1 MLTLLLAFVDP
12 QSFGRRTSRWRRV
25 VVAVGGLDDVR
36 HQLGKLV
43 VVFVV
48 RTRRIMVDGP
58 EKLFVEVE
66 VEVAVAVQVDGGGGG
81 NVGPELGH
89 PVLRRVVCE
98 GGGGRWSRERVVPF
112 DPENAGVWL
121 LPLPLPLS
129 SRVLVLLEQESGSPR
144 R

>member
-1 MLTLLLAFVDP
+1 MLTLLFAFFVDP
-12 QSFGRRTSRWRRV
+12 YTFGRRTSRWRRRV
-25 VVAVGGLDDVR
+25 GVAVVAVGLDDVH

-58 EKLFVEVE
+58 EKLL
-66 VEVAVAVQVDGGGGG
+66 VEVAVEVRVEGGGGG

-121 LPLPLPLS
+121 LAFALS